1 MSSQSDNHF
10 HLSVTLLRV
19 HLCDRCRFFL
29 LIVSAAV
36 DRNDVGEL
44 ERLLSCQ
51 SSHSRTELTSALQNA
66 VLKRSDG
73 YSRCVELLLSRGAN
87 ADDVDGFRTPFHVL
101 AADAGC
107 IEVLSLLTGAKCDV
121 NRRRRDGA
129 TALHRAALHDHVSCV
144 RHLLSASADATIVDS
159 HGRTALLVAAEADN
173 IGALTELLKG
183 DADTAVDA
191 PDDDGRTVTHW
202 AVFHQNTVAI
212 RLLVAAGAD
221 VNVRDS
227 RGFSPL
233 MVAAQQGNADIVEI
247 LVNNGACVDLE
258 SVEKETALLLA
269 AANKHL
275 ACVGKLVDL
284 GADVNASNDRRETAL
299 LYAIHD
305 ADTAT
310 HLLHAG
316 ADANVAT
323 NDHVSPLSMA
333 VQHGYVDVI
342 RHLLQAN
349 CDPTVAGPSGSLL
362 EAAIYSGSIPTVKLL
377 FRAIVSRGA
386 HTQWLHR
393 YLDDENMHRQMAL
406 HDDVRETVQWLTQ
419 QLFLR
424 EHEPPQLIQCC
435 RHVVRE
441 QIGSR
446 GLVRKIDELPLPAT
460 IRSFLKLD
468 ELVSLC
474 RYE

>member
-1 MSSQSDNHF
+1 MS
-10 HLSVTLLRV
+10 
-19 HLCDRCRFFL
+19 FL
-29 LIVSAAV
+29 LVASAAV

-44 ERLLSCQ
+44 EQLLSCQ
-51 SSHSRTELTSALQNA
+51 SSFSRTELTSALQNA

-73 YSRCVELLLSRGAN
+73 YARCVDMLLSRGAN
-87 ADDVDGFRTPFHVL
+87 ADGVDGSRTPFHVL

-144 RHLLSASADATIVDS
+144 RHLLSASADVNIVDS
-159 HGRTALLVAAEADN
+159 RGRTALLVSAQADN

-183 DADTAVDA
+183 DADTAVDV
-191 PDDDGRTVTHW
+191 PDADGRTAAQW
-202 AVFHQNTVAI
+202 AVFHQNTVAV
-212 RLLVAAGAD
+212 RLLVAAAAD
-221 VNVRDS
+221 VNVCDS

-233 MVAAQQGNADIVEI
+233 MVAAQQGNADIIDI
-247 LVNNGACVDLE
+247 LVNNGARVDLE
-258 SVEKETALLLA
+258 SDEKETALLLA
-269 AANKHL
+269 AANKHF
-275 ACVGKLVDL
+275 ACVHQLVDL
-284 GADVNASNDRRETAL
+284 GADANACNDRRETAL
-299 LYAIHD
+299 LHATHD

-316 ADANVAT
+316 ADPNVAT
-323 NDHVSPLSMA
+323 DRNVSPLSVA

-349 CDPTVAGPSGSLL
+349 CDPTVAGPNGPLL
-362 EAAIYSGSIPTVKLL
+362 EAAIYSGSITTVKLL
-377 FRAIVSRGA
+377 FRAMVSLGA
-386 HTQWLHR
+386 STHWLHR
-393 YLDDENMHRQMAL
+393 YIVDENVHRQMAL
-406 HDDVRETVQWLTQ
+406 HDDVRETVQWLKQ

-424 EHEPPQLIQCC
+424 EHEPPQLIHCC
-435 RHVVRE
+435 RQVVRE

-446 GLVRKIDELPLPAT
+446 GLVRKIDDLPLPAT